1 MRKTSLL
8 FIVLIAAVALS
19 ACGQQN
25 IPTLL
30 PTVDPMII
38 EQTVNAVLTQ
48 KAVEEGSAM
57 TQQALATSTPLP
69 TYTLM
74 PSSTPMPTYTP
85 YPTWTSIPPTAT
97 GKPVTVTP
105 AVIGTQATAKPAD
118 YACSIVSY
126 SPAEAKIFK
135 PFQNFDG
142 VFRVKNTGTKAWKA
156 SNMDVI
162 WLEET
167 NMAAKSKSYDLSED
181 TATGKSVDIV
191 VDLKAPG
198 YNGYF
203 WTTWALKTG
212 STTFCRMTLYIGVR
226 K

>member
-74 PSSTPMPTYTP
+74 PSSTPMPT
-85 YPTWTSIPPTAT
+85 
-97 GKPVTVTP
+97 
-105 AVIGTQATAKPAD
+105 
-118 YACSIVSY
+118 
-126 SPAEAKIFK
+126 
-135 PFQNFDG
+135 
-142 VFRVKNTGTKAWKA
+142 
-156 SNMDVI
+156 
-162 WLEET
+162 
-167 NMAAKSKSYDLSED
+167 
-181 TATGKSVDIV
+181 
-191 VDLKAPG
+191 
-198 YNGYF
+198 
-203 WTTWALKTG
+203 
-212 STTFCRMTLYIGVR
+212 
-226 K
+226 